1 MSLASQTTKK
11 KITLG
16 KIERVIE
23 RRSDA
28 DDTLKTKVISIKF
41 GRNSMRDFISGFIG
55 DAFSLVKDFGCAQLR
70 NAKEEM
76 MMMMHRDFES
86 TEKKNDD
93 KVETMSFLTKRA
105 RASEYIYT
113 YVRKE
118 HRLA

>member
-1 MSLASQTTKK
+1 
-11 KITLG
+11 
-16 KIERVIE
+16 
-23 RRSDA
+23 
-28 DDTLKTKVISIKF
+28 
-41 GRNSMRDFISGFIG
+41 MRDFISGLIG

-70 NAKEEM
+70 NAKEE